1 MENEDTIRLLRECS
15 AGVKMGVSTIDE
27 MLPHIKN
34 PKFKDV
40 LYSSKTT
47 HEKLYSEI
55 SEYLHKYDV
64 DKKDP
69 PIIASSM
76 AKMKAH
82 MEVAMHNSDKTIAD
96 IITDG
101 CNTGVKS
108 LTRYLNE
115 YGTANENVRHI
126 AKRLIDSE
134 EKLIESIKDYL

>member
-55 SEYLHKYDV
+55 GEYLHKYDV

-69 PIIASSM
+69 PVIASSM
-76 AKMKAH
+76 AKMKAK

-134 EKLIESIKDYL
+134 EKLIESIKAFL